1 MDVDGLQQTNWFFG
15 FAVRRWSDIDD
26 IELGVRFKRLMAGR
40 HRGSHYDDSYRGYDA
55 PRTVVHHRHAPPPIH
70 PAVLEEE
77 LELQRRD
84 MQRIIME
91 NRNVI
96 DENTLLQRE
105 LEDTKDEIHRLS
117 QVIPKLRAEKEMHAR
132 ELMEKNLTL
141 DASLRAAEPLRS
153 EVAQLRSEA
162 RKLNIL
168 RQDMSNEIQDL
179 TKEVTRLQKENQKL
193 KAMKSEID
201 LLRKELADAR
211 RALEYEKKSNEEHM
225 EQKLAMEKNL
235 VAIAR
240 EIEKLR
246 AEQMNTERRHGL
258 GIGAYGMPSGSP
270 DMRYHPVSYS
280 DGYTGPWAHYDKRPR
295 H

>member
-1 MDVDGLQQTNWFFG
+1 MISFLQET
-15 FAVRRWSDIDD
+15 
-26 IELGVRFKRLMAGR
+26 KMAGR
-40 HRGSHYDDSYRGYDA
+40 NRGGPRRGDSYRGYRDA
-55 PRTVVHHRHAPPPIH
+55 PRNVAHHRPAPLGIH

-91 NRNVI
+91 NRTVI

-141 DASLRAAEPLRS
+141 DASLRAVEPLRS
-153 EVAQLRSEA
+153 EVMHLRSEA
-162 RKLNIL
+162 QKLNML
-168 RQDMSNEIQDL
+168 RQEMSSEVQGL
-179 TKEVTRLQKENQKL
+179 TKEVNRLQNENQQL
-193 KAMKSEID
+193 KAIKSEID
-201 LLRKELADAR
+201 MLRKELAEAR
-211 RALEYEKKSNEEHM
+211 GALEYEKKANEEQM

-246 AEQMNTERRHGL
+246 AEQMNTERRRGL
-258 GIGAYGMPSGSP
+258 GIGAYGIASGSP
-270 DMRYHPVSYS
+270 DMRYHPASYG